1 MWKFVVQAIDNDG
14 HGLVGYADL
23 QVTLKDIND
32 NAPIFPS
39 ASYGQVN
46 ENSDPDTYVMTVTA
60 VDYDD
65 ATGPNAQLDYSMS
78 INKELNGKPIFRIDN
93 NGKIFV
99 MVIK

>member
-1 MWKFVVQAIDNDG
+1 M
-14 HGLVGYADL
+14 GYADL

-32 NAPIFPS
+32 NAPIFPNES
-39 ASYGQVN
+39 FGQIN
-46 ENSDPDTYVMTVTA
+46 ENSDPDTFVMKVTA

-65 ATGPNAQLDYSMS
+65 SASPNAQLEYSMS

-99 MVIK
+99 MVK